1 MWRKEIC
8 PYYLVW
14 VRGASPR
21 VSLTLFTTPLA
32 HTFFMNMSMNINN
45 FGGTINY
52 NDHHKE
58 FTISGAS
65 TNVSD
70 IVRSF
75 FSEDITPV
83 QEVEPSEKEYCIYIC
98 REKLEEQG
106 IYSLDEFEKMF
117 ANATKG
123 TAPELASFL
132 KRYKAQ
138 GTLDFMGHSK
148 RQIFDNIRAH
158 YAEMREYDYPNFA
171 AAY

>member
-14 VRGASPR
+14 VRGASLR
-21 VSLTLFTTPLA
+21 VSLTLFTASLT
-32 HTFFMNMSMNINN
+32 HTFVMNMSMNINN

-65 TNVSD
+65 TNVSE

-83 QEVEPSEKEYCIYIC
+83 QEVEP
-98 REKLEEQG
+98 EQKSDSFP
-106 IYSLDEFEKMF
+106 YFTQKCFDENRVTSVDAEIQ
-117 ANATKG
+117 AARKG
-123 TAPELASFL
+123 TAETMW
-132 KRYKAQ
+132 R
-138 GTLDFMGHSK
+138 TLWNNENLGYLEVEPIDATTLYRAIEKHYGKLPYTERNFRGARSK
-148 RQIFDNIRAH
+148 R
-158 YAEMREYDYPNFA
+158 
-171 AAY
+171 